1 MRIAIVTVSDSAA
14 RGERAHDVSGDAI
27 AAWAAERGDEIVA
40 RAVVA
45 DDSVAIVRALLDACD
60 RVGADL
66 VLTTGGTGVSA
77 RDVTPEATRA
87 VIEREATS
95 FTEWMRESAM
105 PTVPRAVLSR
115 AIGGI
120 RGRTLVLNL
129 PGSPGAVRDGLATIA
144 PVIAHACAVLRGTVG
159 QHDLVSDAATGAR
172 DGA

>member
-1 MRIAIVTVSDSAA
+1 VRIAIVTVSDSAA

-27 AAWAAERGDEIVA
+27 AAWATEGGDQVVA
-40 RAVVA
+40 RTVVP

-95 FTEWMRESAM
+95 FTEWMVYSAADS
-105 PTVPRAVLSR
+105 PFTLSLR
-115 AIGGI
+115 TNVHVDFEFLMFSASCFFMASSV
-120 RGRTLVLNL
+120 RGLFIHFPLYWT
-129 PGSPGAVRDGLATIA
+129 
-144 PVIAHACAVLRGTVG
+144 
-159 QHDLVSDAATGAR
+159 
-172 DGA
+172 